1 MTIKQTN
8 IRIIAGFPGVGKS
21 KYVKGLMQSSHVL
34 DLDSSNYRDNDI
46 NDKMTNYLNTIRTLL
61 TNSNHLLLVSTH
73 KEVLNWLEE
82 NSIEYVLVYPDF
94 DKVNSEEY
102 SESRFNRPVDDTVF
116 KARMVSNWQ
125 NYKEDLYSAKPTY
138 RITLDKDEYLSDFVE
153 SNTKHKSSFVL
164 HLPDTVNGVKTFDAI
179 KSMFDGYTHNTMF
192 NIGCYQEY
200 EEWSATFL
208 FEELDRLTK
217 DLRIKFGVVTKE
229 ELEQLTPEEITSLG
243 FGLWDEQ
250 SGLYLIP
257 ISHLPLLD
265 EDMPVVSIGCEK
277 GVLKLVD
284 KDVRYGLLAWGIVLN
299 KQ

>member
-1 MTIKQTN
+1 MAIKQTN
-8 IRIIAGFPGVGKS
+8 IRVIAGFPGVGKS
-21 KYVKGLMQSSHVL
+21 NYVKGLTQSSHVL

-46 NDKMTNYLNTIRTLL
+46 NDKMTNYLNTIKTLL

-82 NSIEYVLVYPDF
+82 NGIEYVLVYPDF
-94 DKVNSEEY
+94 DKVDSEEY
-102 SESRFNRPVDDTVF
+102 SESRFNRPVDDAVF
-116 KARMVSNWQ
+116 KARMVGNWQ

-138 RITLDKDEYLSDFVE
+138 RITLNKDEYLSDFVE
-153 SNTKHKSSFVL
+153 SNTGHKSSFVL
-164 HLPDTVNGVKTFDAI
+164 NLPDTVNGVKTFDAI
-179 KSMFDGYTHNTMF
+179 KSMFDGYTHHTMA

-200 EEWSATFL
+200 EEWSSRFL
-208 FEELDRLTK
+208 FEELDRLAK
-217 DLRIKFGVVTKE
+217 DIRISHGAVTKE

-243 FGLWDEQ
+243 FGGWSEQ

-257 ISHLPLLD
+257 IGYLPLLD
-265 EDMPVVSIGCEK
+265 EDMPVVSIGREK
-277 GVLKLVD
+277 GILKLVD